1 MLDRLIEFAMNHYVL
16 VSAFFVLWAV
26 FFSLESRRGG
36 QSVSAQQAT
45 NLINRQDARVVDLRD
60 SDDFRQGH
68 IAGSLNIPMSQFA
81 ERVAELDRFKDKPVI
96 LVCKMGSSA
105 GLAGRQLRARG
116 FASVARL
123 QGGIQGW
130 RADNLPVVKA

>member
-1 MLDRLIEFAMNHYVL
+1 MDRLLEFAMNHYVL

-36 QSVSAQQAT
+36 KSVSPQQAT
-45 NLINRQDARVVDLRD
+45 NMVNREDACIVDLRD
-60 SDDFRQGH
+60 ADEFRQGY
-68 IAGSLNIPMSQFA
+68 IAGSVNIPMSQWA
-81 ERVAELDRFKDKPVI
+81 ERIAELDKHKDKPVI
-96 LVCKMGSSA
+96 LVCKMGTSA
-105 GLAGRQLRARG
+105 SLAGRQLRARG
-116 FASVARL
+116 FERVARM

>member
-1 MLDRLIEFAMNHYVL
+1 MDRLLEFAMNHYVL

-36 QSVSAQQAT
+36 QSVSPQQAT
-45 NLINRQDARVVDLRD
+45 NMVNREEAQIVDLRD
-60 SDDFRQGH
+60 ADEFRQGH
-68 IAGSLNIPMSQFA
+68 IAGSVNIPMSQLS
-81 ERVAELDRFKDKPVI
+81 ERIAELDKYKGKPVV
-96 LVCKMGSSA
+96 LVCKMGTSA
-105 GLAGRQLRARG
+105 SLAGRQLRGRG
-116 FASVARL
+116 FERVARM

>member
-1 MLDRLIEFAMNHYVL
+1 MDRLLEFVLSHYVL
-16 VSAFFVLWAV
+16 VSAFFLLWAV

-45 NLINRQDARVVDLRD
+45 NMINREDATVIDLRD
-60 SDDFRQGH
+60 ADEFRQGH
-68 IAGSLNIPMSQFA
+68 VAGSLNIPMSQFT
-81 ERVAELDRFKDKPVI
+81 ERVAELDKFKDNPVI
-96 LVCKMGSSA
+96 LVCKTGTTATM
-105 GLAGRQLRARG
+105 AGRQLSTRG
-116 FASVARL
+116 FAKVARM

>member
-1 MLDRLIEFAMNHYVL
+1 MDRLLEFAMNHYVL

-36 QSVSAQQAT
+36 QSVSPQQAT
-45 NLINRQDARVVDLRD
+45 NMVNREDARIVDLRD
-60 SDDFRQGH
+60 ADEFRQGH
-68 IAGSLNIPMSQFA
+68 IAGSVNIPMSQLA
-81 ERVAELDRFKDKPVI
+81 ERIAELDKHKDNPVI
-96 LVCKMGSSA
+96 LVCKMGTSA
-105 GLAGRQLRARG
+105 SLAGRQLRARG
-116 FASVARL
+116 FARVARM